1 MHATY
6 SDQPF
11 FFLFSTFIFYFLP
24 PLTAEINS
32 NEHVLFKEWWMPEV
46 GYRPKTEVPDYV
58 HDIMIIM
65 YLAHFLFGK
74 CRGSKRLIFLNG
86 QVTDDSIRDSICQA
100 KVDFYSFFLLAFVG
114 NFFNFSILYLFF
126 KRKDLASPTN
136 DLVIG

>member
-1 MHATY
+1 
-6 SDQPF
+6 
-11 FFLFSTFIFYFLP
+11 
-24 PLTAEINS
+24 
-32 NEHVLFKEWWMPEV
+32 MPEV